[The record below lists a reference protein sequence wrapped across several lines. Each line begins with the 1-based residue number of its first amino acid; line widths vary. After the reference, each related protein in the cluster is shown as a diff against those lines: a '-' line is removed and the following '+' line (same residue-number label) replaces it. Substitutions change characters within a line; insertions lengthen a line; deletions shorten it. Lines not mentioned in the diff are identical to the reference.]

1 MLRAAGRQIAKRHKT
16 AQRPHGRQS
25 VKKLMAHGE
34 NVNSIKVEAPKLFDR
49 TDQEISTEF
58 IQQALDFPGVDIRVE
73 QLGEGWYFIIE
84 NWK

>member
-1 MLRAAGRQIAKRHKT
+1 MLRAAGRQIAKRHKK

-34 NVNSIKVEAPKLFDR
+34 NVNSIEVEAPKLFDR